1 MFYQTTRT
9 TLHIPHSDLLS
20 SGTLNRKLFSHLC
33 DILVGV
39 AKGVNLGRSIFI
51 LMLRTIYQD
60 VGGENWETI
69 MAKTEPDM
77 I

>member
-1 MFYQTTRT
+1 MFYQTTGT
-9 TLHIPHSDLLS
+9 TLHVPHSGLLS
-20 SGTLNRKLFSHLC
+20 LGTLSRKLVSHLR
-33 DILVGV
+33 DILVRV
-39 AKGVNLGRSIFI
+39 AKGVNLGRNTFI
-51 LMLRTIYQD
+51 VLLRTIYQD